1 MLRRI
6 RKLRRAPVCLGLFA
20 LACDSAVATIDDGTT
35 AATTTD
41 ESGDSDTSSTSSTQP
56 PVAES
61 SESASPQPLCT
72 PGEVRCGSEATLE
85 SCDAEGSSWTEQ
97 TCPEETSCV
106 ACEDEACEQDAC
118 LGPCDPGAPA
128 SSSGCSFLVARQ
140 MGLSE
145 VLGPQFDIPLED
157 WPQDGLLLLNP
168 SETATANVELF
179 ELAFGFTTPEAP
191 SQTVQL
197 SPGGAELI
205 PVGVPLPLGQ
215 ITTLRI
221 GAMTWVNSDR
231 PIVAY
236 SYSPI
241 EPFVGNDSS
250 MLLPETALGLHYVV
264 PSFPPHYAQFQ
275 GAGTPSYFDVLATEP
290 NTTVR
295 WLAQF
300 TGTLGSGLPID
311 PVAAGEWSEDYVV
324 ERFEGMRVI
333 TSGEEPDPH
342 DWDVSGM
349 LVEASAPIYVVG
361 GSRCSAVPE
370 LASPNRGCDPLTEAL
385 IPLEAWG
392 STYVVPPPPPRL
404 DEDHHYRVYG
414 GDAGIT
420 VTTDPPG
427 LPVDDYTFASRGDYV
442 DVIVPFG
449 TSFSA
454 SADGPI
460 MVVGYLASRDLA
472 GGIGDPA
479 MYQHVS
485 FEQADTHFAIGAPAK
500 WDTQYV
506 QVARADGAA
515 VVELDGVP
523 LGDWSPAGSDYRFT
537 IAVLE
542 PGVHVLESADPFV
555 ATQFAYNNSP
565 QNACTGYGSS
575 SDCNTSYAHPVGMRA
590 HRLYEP

>member
-6 RKLRRAPVCLGLFA
+6 RRLGWSPIGLGLF
-20 LACDSAVATIDDGTT
+20 LLGCDSAVANVDDGGTT
-35 AATTTD
+35 AATSSG
-41 ESGDSDTSSTSSTQP
+41 ESSSSSTTTTSLP
-56 PVAES
+56 PPAES
-61 SESASPQPLCT
+61 SESGLPEPVCT
-72 PGEVRCGSEATLE
+72 PGEVRCSSDAALE
-85 SCDAEGSSWTEQ
+85 SCDNEGLAWSEDP
-97 TCPEETSCV
+97 CPEETVCV
-106 ACEDEACEQDAC
+106 PCEDEACEQDAC
-118 LGPCDPGAPA
+118 LGPCDPGAPG
-128 SSSGCSFLVARQ
+128 SSAGCSFLVARQ

-145 VLGPQFDIPLED
+145 VLGPEIDIPLEE

-179 ELAFGFTTPEAP
+179 ELAFGNTTPETPTHNLVLA
-191 SQTVQL
+191 
-197 SPGGAELI
+197 PGGAELI

-241 EPFVGNDSS
+241 KPFVGNDSS

-264 PSFPPHYAQFQ
+264 PSFPPHYFQFQ
-275 GAGTPSYFDVLATEP
+275 GAGTPSYFDVLATQP

-300 TGTLGSGLPID
+300 AGTLGSGLPID
-311 PVAAGEWSEDYVV
+311 PVSAGEWSDDYVV

-333 TSGEEPDPH
+333 TSGEEADPH

-349 LVEASAPIYVVG
+349 VVEASAPIYVVG

-370 LASPNRGCDPLTEAL
+370 IASPNRGCDPLTEAL

-414 GDAGIT
+414 GDAGVT

-427 LPVDDYTFASRGDYV
+427 LPADDYTFASRGDYV

-485 FEQADTHFAIGAPAK
+485 FEQADTHFSIGAPAK

-506 QVARADGAA
+506 QVARANGAA

-523 LGDWSPAGSDYRFT
+523 LSDWSPAGRDYRFT
-537 IAVLE
+537 IVAVE
-542 PGVHVLESADPFV
+542 PGVHVLDSADPFV
-555 ATQFAYNNSP
+555 ATQFAYNNST
-565 QNACTGYGSS
+565 QNACAGYDSA
-575 SDCNTSYAHPVGMRA
+575 SDCHTSYAHPVGMRA
-590 HRLYEP
+590 QRLYTP